1 MQPKIASKMFD
12 NLVTQAGGK
21 EASASIIASAVGH
34 SISIGS
40 LSRIANGAAE
50 VPLLWAWALMDAT
63 RNNCFDTYRASAVRD
78 GGETCLYALSGEAS
92 EEGGQAVCAG
102 IRAAQSGDAG
112 DFATAVV
119 EAREASAKFDEMA
132 VRFEAL
138 AAGVTP
144 IRKA

>member
-1 MQPKIASKMFD
+1 MQPKIAAKMFD
-12 NLVTQAGGK
+12 NLVNQAGGK
-21 EASASIIASAVGH
+21 EAAASVISSAIGH
-34 SISIGS
+34 SISIGT
-40 LSRIANGAAE
+40 LTKIKNGDAE

-63 RNNCFDTYRASAVRD
+63 RNNCFDTYRASSVQD
-78 GGETCLYALSGEAS
+78 DGETCLYALSGEAS

-112 DFATAVV
+112 DYATAVV

-138 AAGVTP
+138 GAGVNS

>member
-1 MQPKIASKMFD
+1 MQPKIAAQMFD

-21 EASASIIASAVGH
+21 EAAASVIASAMGH
-34 SISIGS
+34 SISIGT
-40 LSRIANGAAE
+40 LTKIKNGTLE

-112 DFATAVV
+112 DYAAAVV